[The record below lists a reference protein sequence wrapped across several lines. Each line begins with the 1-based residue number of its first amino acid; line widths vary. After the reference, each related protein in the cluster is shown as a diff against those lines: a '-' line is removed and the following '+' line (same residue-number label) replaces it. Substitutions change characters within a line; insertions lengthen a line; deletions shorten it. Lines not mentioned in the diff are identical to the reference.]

1 MNCNCEAKDQLLWY
15 DAGTAWEALRWGRS
29 NRGLL
34 RERWRWR
41 AHHPG
46 WGLRDLGSAPGSGWS
61 PWGERALHSRVQLL
75 VQGDPLEE
83 KGHSTPVFLPRESRG
98 LQRVRHDWASEPM
111 HRSSRNRRGLYKQY
125 YYVRSNKTW
134 HDRLWEGTELVK
146 ILLSFFTL
154 IIMYHKGV
162 WGKHISLTISML
174 ILIWSRASEGIY
186 LGI

>member
-1 MNCNCEAKDQLLWY
+1 MISILVHRGWTVIVKQKTSCCGMMQGRLEKRWDEVGATGAFSGGADGEEPTTQGG
-15 DAGTAWEALRWGRS
+15 DWETW
-29 NRGLL
+29 
-34 RERWRWR
+34 
-41 AHHPG
+41 
-46 WGLRDLGSAPGSGWS
+46 
-61 PWGERALHSRVQLL
+61 VQLL
-75 VQGDPLEE
+75 VQGDPVEE

-134 HDRLWEGTELVK
+134 HDRLWEETELVK